1 MSTEK
6 ILQKIRQEAE
16 AEAAA
21 TIAAAK
27 EKAEKSAEAILN
39 AAKERGRAIEKAAM
53 AEAEE
58 IKRRKMLSAGLEMR
72 KNTLRRKREV
82 LDEAFALALKRLCGL
97 SDERYEALIT
107 KLVIDSAE
115 TGTETLC
122 VSQADRARFQNG
134 LIDKLN
140 SRLAESGKRGN
151 LSLSPVP
158 ANIEGGVIIV
168 GAKADVNASF
178 EALIRFERENAER
191 EVAAILFGSE
201 VG

>member
-16 AEAAA
+16 AEAADS
-21 TIAAAK
+21 IAAAK
-27 EKAEKSAEAILN
+27 EKAEKSAEVILN
-39 AAKERGRAIEKAAM
+39 AARERAAAIGKAAM

-97 SDERYEALIT
+97 PDERYEALIA
-107 KLVIDSAE
+107 KLVIGSAE

-122 VSQADRARFQNG
+122 VAQADRARFENG
-134 LIDKLN
+134 LTDKLN
-140 SRLAESGKRGN
+140 ARLAESGKTGG

-158 ANIEGGVIIV
+158 ANIQGGAVIS
-168 GAKADVNASF
+168 GDRADVNASF
-178 EALIRFERENAER
+178 EALIRFARENAER

>member
-1 MSTEK
+1 LSTEK

-21 TIAAAK
+21 VISAAK

-39 AAKERGRAIEKAAM
+39 AARERAAAIEKAAM

-58 IKRRKMLSAGLEMR
+58 IRRRKMLSAGLEVR
-72 KNTLRRKREV
+72 KNTLRRKREA
-82 LDEAFALALKRLCGL
+82 LDEAFALALKRLGSL
-97 SDERYEALIT
+97 SDERYEALMA
-107 KLVIDSAE
+107 KLVAGSAE

-122 VSQADRARFQNG
+122 VARADMERFQNG
-134 LIDKLN
+134 LVDKLN
-140 SRLAESGKRGN
+140 ARLAESGKQAG
-151 LSLSPVP
+151 LTLSPVP
-158 ANIEGGVIIV
+158 ANIEGGAIIS

-191 EVAAILFGSE
+191 EVAGILFGSE